1 MTATIEVSMYPL
13 REDYEE
19 QILAFLAL
27 LHKESELVI
36 RVNAMSTQVKG
47 DYDLV
52 FETLKNATKEVYKNG
67 VKASFVV
74 KVLHADLDLDYRY
87 DG

>member
-27 LHKESELVI
+27 LHKQSELEI

-52 FETLKNATKEVYKNG
+52 FETLKNATKEVYKKGGKGFIRNKG
-67 VKASFVV
+67 FARRSRFG
-74 KVLHADLDLDYRY
+74 LPL
-87 DG
+87 

>member
-13 REDYEE
+13 CEDYEE

-27 LHKESELVI
+27 LHKESALEI

-47 DYDLV
+47 DYDQV
-52 FETLKNATKEVYKNG
+52 FNTLKNATKEVYKNG
-67 VKASFVV
+67 VKASFVI
-74 KVLHADLDLDYRY
+74 KVLHANLDLGYSY